1 MIHSPEIREASTTES
16 VENPGVHSL
25 ERRETLKIRWVFA
38 ALLLGSLFC
47 GSARAQVVFNISV
60 DEFGHGVGT
69 LGSFFSTDP
78 GPGGQPGVLTYV
90 LPFVGVQGDVLIQD
104 GVGGPVLDI
113 IRFNGN
119 GTLIFYSDTP
129 PADAPADTPFPPSV
143 LYTNTAT
150 IVETGAEGGFQFALY
165 APTANQPGFGVNPA
179 TGAPVNYTFIS
190 DIPEPSQLALAGV
203 VGAIAFAGRFA
214 AGRFKKKS

>member
-1 MIHSPEIREASTTES
+1 
-16 VENPGVHSL
+16 
-25 ERRETLKIRWVFA
+25 LKFRWVFA

-60 DEFGHGVGT
+60 DELGHGVGT

-78 GPGGQPGVLTYV
+78 GPGGLPNVLTYV
-90 LPFVGVQGDVLIQD
+90 LPFAGIQGDVLIQE
-104 GVGGPVLDI
+104 GVGGPILDI

-119 GTLIFYSDTP
+119 GTLLFYSDNVGG
-129 PADAPADTPFPPSV
+129 ADAPADTPSPPGA

-150 IVETGAEGGFQFALY
+150 IVETGPEGGFQLALY
-165 APTANQPGFGVNPA
+165 NPTPNQPGFGVNPN
-179 TGAPVNYTFIS
+179 TGGTVNYTFIS
-190 DIPEPSQLALAGV
+190 DIPEPSPLALAGV

-214 AGRFKKKS
+214 AGRFRKKS